1 MRALKTMPGREP
13 SRSGG
18 PQDADREVTA
28 LYLTHYRPLVR
39 MAALLVQDL
48 AAAEEIVQDS
58 FVAVHAAWRRLPDAE
73 HALSYLRRSVVDR
86 SRAALRRHVV
96 VDKLAPRLAPD
107 LPSGPGEA
115 SIEVERSAFISAL
128 WTLPPRQR
136 EVVVLRY
143 FADLP
148 ETQVA
153 SATGISETA
162 VKAYT
167 ARAMSSLRT
176 ELRKAGSA
184 TEARAEDTERAAQNR
199 SWQDVNPLP
208 IARDGQATVGSLR
221 QPVAGRNWVGDVM
234 AERPYD
240 LVSTPEGVV
249 ARVRLRGSSVLVSPL
264 LNRGT
269 AFTLAERE
277 ALGLTGLLPEGVSTI
292 EGQLRRVYGQYQR
305 QPDDLAKNLY
315 LAGLR
320 DRNEVLF
327 YRLLTEHIDEMLPIV
342 YTPTIGTA
350 IERYSYEFGRPRGV
364 FMSVDHPGQVETAF
378 RNYGL
383 GPEDVDLIIATDSEG
398 ILGIGDWGV
407 GGIQIAMGK
416 LAVYVAAAGLHPRRI
431 IPVVLDAGT
440 DNPAL
445 LAEEMYPGNRHPRVR
460 GERYDE
466 LIDTY
471 VSVATRHVPER
482 AAALG
487 GLRRGQRAPHPDQV
501 RRQLPD
507 VQRRHPGHGRGGAGR
522 RARRGPGRGVA
533 DARPAGGDPRRR
545 HGRDRDRGRPA
556 AGDDRR
562 GPQPGRSHPVFLRAR
577 QQRPADQRLPGDAA
591 GLPGPLRPPGRG
603 GQRLAAGRR
612 GPDRAGRGG
621 GAQPPHHADRDLD
634 PAGRLH
640 RGDRHRDG
648 GARGAA
654 DHHAAVQPDLAF
666 GGPARRSHRLD
677 RRAGRSSPPAARS
690 SPSRTAA

>member
-1 MRALKTMPGREP
+1 M
-13 SRSGG
+13 
-18 PQDADREVTA
+18 V
-28 LYLTHYRPLVR
+28 
-39 MAALLVQDL
+39 
-48 AAAEEIVQDS
+48 
-58 FVAVHAAWRRLPDAE
+58 
-73 HALSYLRRSVVDR
+73 
-86 SRAALRRHVV
+86 
-96 VDKLAPRLAPD
+96 
-107 LPSGPGEA
+107 
-115 SIEVERSAFISAL
+115 
-128 WTLPPRQR
+128 
-136 EVVVLRY
+136 
-143 FADLP
+143 
-148 ETQVA
+148 
-153 SATGISETA
+153 
-162 VKAYT
+162 
-167 ARAMSSLRT
+167 
-176 ELRKAGSA
+176 
-184 TEARAEDTERAAQNR
+184 
-199 SWQDVNPLP
+199 
-208 IARDGQATVGSLR
+208 
-221 QPVAGRNWVGDVM
+221 
-234 AERPYD
+234 ERPYD

-249 ARVRLRGSSVLVSPL
+249 ARVRLRGSSVLVSSL

-327 YRLLTEHIDEMLPIV
+327 YRLLTEHISEMLPIV

-466 LIDTY
+466 LIDSY
-471 VSVATRHVPER
+471 VSVATRLFPNALLHWEDFGAGNAHRILTKYAGSHCTFNDDIQGTAAVVL

-487 GLRRGQRAPHPDQV
+487 A
-501 RRQLPD
+501 
-507 VQRRHPGHGRGGAGR
+507 
-522 RARRGPGRGVA
+522 VA
-533 DARPAGGDPRRR
+533 DAGTAGGDPRRR
-545 HGRDRDRGRPA
+545 HRRDRDRGRAA

-562 GPQPGRSHPVFLRAR
+562 GPQPGRGHPMLLRAR
-577 QQRPADQRLPGDAA
+577 QQGPADQRLPGDTA

-603 GQRLAAGRR
+603 SQRLAAGRR
-612 GPDRAGRGG
+612 GPDRAGRGSD
-621 GAQPPHHADRDLD
+621 ARPPHDADRDLD
-634 PAGRLH
+634 PAGGLH
-640 RGDRHRDG
+640 RGAGDRDG
-648 GARGAA
+648 GACGAA

-677 RRAGRSSPPAARS
+677 ARPGAHRDRQPVRARRVPRRDLPDRPGQQRAHLPGPGARGDRLPGAPGQRPDAGRRGPGPGRPVRDEHSGRARAAPGHQPARCLGHGG
-690 SPSRTAA
+690 SRRGPGRTG